1 MNTNHNAAG
10 TFFPH
15 QMSKD
20 EFADWWN
27 SVSTPTAS
35 SEAPEKA
42 PQIIYLGQDRIEE
55 ADSL

>member
-1 MNTNHNAAG
+1 
-10 TFFPH
+10 
-15 QMSKD
+15 MSKD

-27 SVSTPTAS
+27 SVNTPTAS